1 MTSADPP
8 RYGFDGFDYGAPT
21 SLPNTARAAMS
32 LPLDPHETA
41 ERDRRRPRPPHPDA
55 ARPDVRPLPTDPR
68 PDPPGSRDD
77 RLAEKARA
85 VVRLVVTLPLWFAS
99 LFIIVSLF
107 LGTHD
112 DDPIVVNDEPGCGQ
126 PTTIAASELG
136 RSTYWEACDDD
147 GH

>member
-1 MTSADPP
+1 LTSANPP
-8 RYGFDGFDYGAPT
+8 CGDDGYTPT
-21 SLPNTARAAMS
+21 PLPNFIRVSMGDAP
-32 LPLDPHETA
+32 LPD
-41 ERDRRRPRPPHPDA
+41 RRPRPPHPDA